1 MGNFTALK
9 DIEPMAGDVYAFR
22 GFEASSSGELVGMTY
37 LQPILPG
44 ANRARCPR
52 SENHEAPAADCTCG
66 FYAFDTE
73 PNTWRPGQIDAVVKL
88 SGRVIVC
95 ERGVRAEVM
104 EIVALSG
111 GGRFIAD
118 GMGIPWFEASS
129 EMLKHFPVTQIERPE
144 EEFEDAEEAPMP
156 PVFHAPIPSMGFKD
170 LFLGQMS
177 KLSMGFKGVFLGQMS
192 KLKRSKGALLGS
204 LLVFLVIAS
213 STGVLYF
220 AAGVQDYL
228 LLTPLVVCTIS
239 LQASTAT
246 ASTSARVAILIGL
259 MVALGNL
266 LGVEF
271 EKLPGHLGELLTIGL
286 VYAASLHILNLFRRP
301 KAGMLG
307 ASPTAFI
314 TGGMGTGHAIARR
327 ATELAPNPVK
337 TNPSDTEGR

>member
-52 SENHEAPAADCTCG
+52 GENHEAPAADCTCG

-95 ERGVRAEVM
+95 ERGVRAEIM
-104 EIVALSG
+104 EVVALSG

-177 KLSMGFKGVFLGQMS
+177 KLTMGFKGVFLGQMS

-228 LLTPLVVCTIS
+228 LLTPLVVCTIA
-239 LQASTAT
+239 LQARTAT
-246 ASTSARVAILIGL
+246 ASTSARVVILIGL
-259 MVALGNL
+259 MAALGSL
-266 LGVEF
+266 PGVEF
-271 EKLPGHLGELLTIGL
+271 ARLPGHLGELLVMGL
-286 VYAASLHILNLFRRP
+286 GYAASRHILNLFVRP
-301 KAGMLG
+301 KARMLG

-314 TGGMGTGHAIARR
+314 TGGVGAGHAIARR